1 MNRRKHALDIIKF
14 EHAKYGESTAR
25 AHRASE
31 KINAS
36 ADEYHNAAKA
46 GMEIYRDA
54 VDKNDALD
62 ELVKRAARHT

>member
-25 AHRASE
+25 AIRASE
-31 KINAS
+31 KADLPP
-36 ADEYHNAAKA
+36 DEYHTAATA

-62 ELVKRAARHT
+62 ELIKRSRRVL